1 MNFKRLEEKRYHK
14 GFTLIELMVV
24 IAIIAILAGLLLPAL
39 AKSKSKAI
47 QINCLSNMKQMGVGL
62 LLYSEDFNGQ
72 LPGNFHH
79 NSNPDFTWTDALSP
93 YLGEVDSI
101 RLCGADPRKKE
112 KHDLN
117 GTSYI
122 MNDHLITPLFN
133 AFGEMVE
140 SAVRLDQLKDP
151 SATVLFFEASDQLAV
166 SAISS
171 ACVACSRSWN
181 LGGWNNVIKDI
192 QPDRHRSGSA
202 TEDRSNGKANYLFAD
217 GHVQLVDARI
227 VKSMIEAGLNP
238 AKPSSFK
245 F

>member
-1 MNFKRLEEKRYHK
+1 MQY
-14 GFTLIELMVV
+14 I

-192 QPDRHRSGSA
+192 QPDRHRSGPS
-202 TEDRSNGKANYLFAD
+202 TDDRSNGKANYLFAD

-238 AKPSSFK
+238 AKPSSFN

>member
-14 GFTLIELMVV
+14 GFTLIELLVV

-47 QINCLSNMKQMGVGL
+47 QINCLSNMNQMGVGL
-62 LLYSEDFNGQ
+62 LLYSEDFDGQ

-79 NSNPDFTWTDALSP
+79 STWTDALSP
-93 YLGEVDSI
+93 YLGEVDSV

-122 MNDHLITPLFN
+122 MNDHLTTPLFN

-192 QPDRHRSGSA
+192 QPDRHRSGPS

>member
-1 MNFKRLEEKRYHK
+1 MLKKNLPYSGKHQ
-14 GFTLIELMVV
+14 GFTLIELLVV

-122 MNDHLITPLFN
+122 MNDHLTTPLFN

-192 QPDRHRSGSA
+192 QPDRHRSGPS
-202 TEDRSNGKANYLFAD
+202 TDDRSNGKANYLFAD

>member
-1 MNFKRLEEKRYHK
+1 MNLEKVEIKPVHK
-14 GFTLIELMVV
+14 AFTLIELLVV

-39 AKSKSKAI
+39 SKSKSKAI
-47 QINCLSNMKQMGVGL
+47 QINCLSNMKQMGVGMMS
-62 LLYSEDFNGQ
+62 YADDSNGY
-72 LPGNFHH
+72 LPSNFHH
-79 NSNPDFTWTDALSP
+79 NENPDFNWTDALSP
-93 YLGEVDSI
+93 YLGDVDSI
-101 RLCGADPRKKE
+101 RFCGADPRKREKE
-112 KHDLN
+112 EVN

-122 MNDHLITPLFN
+122 LNDHLTTPLFN

-140 SAVRLDQLKDP
+140 TAVSLDQLKDA
-151 SATVLFFEASDQLAV
+151 SATVCFFEASDQLAI

-192 QPDRHRSGSA
+192 QPDRHRLGSPIA
-202 TEDRSNGKANYLFAD
+202 DRSEGKANYLFAD

-227 VKSMIEAGLNP
+227 IKSMIEVGLNP

>member
-1 MNFKRLEEKRYHK
+1 MDLKKVEIKTNHR
-14 GFTLIELMVV
+14 GFTLVELLVV

-47 QINCLSNMKQMGVGL
+47 QVHCLSNMKQMGLGL
-62 LLYSEDFNGQ
+62 FLYSDDYNGY
-72 LPGNFHH
+72 LPSNFHH
-79 NSNPDFTWTDALSP
+79 NENPEFNWTDALSP
-93 YLGEVDSI
+93 YLGEVDAI
-101 RLCGADPRKKE
+101 RFCGADPRKKE
-112 KHDLN
+112 KKELN

-122 MNDHLITPLFN
+122 LNDHLTVPLFN

-140 SAVRLDQLKDP
+140 PAVKLDQLIEP
-151 SATVLFFEASDQLAV
+151 SATVLFFEASDQIAA

-192 QPDRHRSGSA
+192 QPDRHRLGLA
-202 TEDRSNGKANYLFAD
+202 AADRSEGKANYLFAD
-217 GHVQLVDARI
+217 GHVKLVDARI

-238 AKPSSFK
+238 AKPSNFK

>member
-122 MNDHLITPLFN
+122 MNDHLTTPLFN

-192 QPDRHRSGSA
+192 QPDRHRSGPS
-202 TEDRSNGKANYLFAD
+202 TDDRSNGKANYLFAD

>member
-1 MNFKRLEEKRYHK
+1 
-14 GFTLIELMVV
+14 
-24 IAIIAILAGLLLPAL
+24 
-39 AKSKSKAI
+39 
-47 QINCLSNMKQMGVGL
+47 
-62 LLYSEDFNGQ
+62 
-72 LPGNFHH
+72 
-79 NSNPDFTWTDALSP
+79 
-93 YLGEVDSI
+93 
-101 RLCGADPRKKE
+101 
-112 KHDLN
+112 
-117 GTSYI
+117 
-122 MNDHLITPLFN
+122 
-133 AFGEMVE
+133 MVE

-192 QPDRHRSGSA
+192 QPDRHRSGPS
-202 TEDRSNGKANYLFAD
+202 TDDRSNGKANYLFAD

>member
-79 NSNPDFTWTDALSP
+79 NSNSDFTWTDALSP

-192 QPDRHRSGSA
+192 QPDRHRSGPS
-202 TEDRSNGKANYLFAD
+202 TDDRTNGKANYLFAD

-238 AKPSSFK
+238 AKPSAFK

>member
-133 AFGEMVE
+133 PFGEMVE

-192 QPDRHRSGSA
+192 QPDRHKSGPAAADSS
-202 TEDRSNGKANYLFAD
+202 EGKANYLFAD

-227 VKSMIEAGLNP
+227 VKTMIEAGLNP

>member
-1 MNFKRLEEKRYHK
+1 MSFKKSKIKKTYK
-14 GFTLIELMVV
+14 GFTLIELLVV

-47 QINCLSNMKQMGVGL
+47 QIHCLSNMKQMGVGM
-62 LLYSEDFNGQ
+62 LLYAEDSNGQ

-79 NSNPDFTWTDALSP
+79 NTNLKYNWTDALSP
-93 YLGEVDSI
+93 YLGSVDSI

-112 KHDLN
+112 KEELN

-122 MNDHLITPLFN
+122 LNDHLTAPLYN

-140 SAVRLDQLKDP
+140 AAVSIDELKD
-151 SATVLFFEASDQLAV
+151 STTTVCFFESSDQLAV

-171 ACVACSRSWN
+171 ACVACSRAWN
-181 LGGWNNVIKDI
+181 LGGWNAVIKDI
-192 QPDRHRSGSA
+192 QPDRHRSGVSVA
-202 TEDRSNGKANYLFAD
+202 DRSEGKANYLFAD
-217 GHVQLVDARI
+217 GHVELVDAHLI
-227 VKSMIEAGLNP
+227 KSMIEAGLNP

>member
-192 QPDRHRSGSA
+192 QPDRHRSGPS
-202 TEDRSNGKANYLFAD
+202 TDDRTNGKANYLFAD